1 MRPFETLRY
10 DLSPAGVAT
19 IALDRPDTRNALSD
33 ELYDD
38 LPAAAAQ
45 ARDDGAVGCV
55 VVTSTHPTTFCAG
68 GRLDTLGGDVPLV
81 ERHAAAEKFPNV
93 FAAPPGE
100 LGFMTRK
107 HIDDFRRAWEH
118 AGLDVH
124 QSIGEVE

>member
-1 MRPFETLRY
+1 MTAAVALRQSGAGAIAHPAPVRPFETLRY

-19 IALDRPDTRNALSD
+19 IALDRPDTRNALSH

-38 LPAAAAQ
+38 LLAAVAQ

-55 VVTSTHPTTFCAG
+55 VLTSTHPTTFCAG

-93 FAAPPGE
+93 FAAPPASS
-100 LGFMTRK
+100 R
-107 HIDDFRRAWEH
+107 
-118 AGLDVH
+118 
-124 QSIGEVE
+124 S